1 MLLLALALLPSC
13 ESTSA
18 PVRQPARQDE
28 LLRMEEQID
37 ALEKFSR
44 PGKSHAKL
52 EPLAGE
58 FRMESA
64 RVAADGTETRTA
76 LQGQARLEWIL
87 DGRYLRWDSHAVID
101 GRNFTT
107 HGWLGF
113 DNRSSEYQLSMI
125 TSVSSGMAIWRG
137 LGEPRAQGITFTT
150 EQFDT
155 RSGSRLR
162 ASNRLRILS
171 PDLFVTED
179 LDAQNLPVQRTYYRR
194 LTK

>member
-1 MLLLALALLPSC
+1 
-13 ESTSA
+13 
-18 PVRQPARQDE
+18 
-28 LLRMEEQID
+28 
-37 ALEKFSR
+37 
-44 PGKSHAKL
+44 
-52 EPLAGE
+52 
-58 FRMESA
+58 MESA
-64 RVAADGTETRTA
+64 RVAADGTETRTQ
-76 LQGQARLEWIL
+76 LEGQARLEWIL
-87 DGRYLRWDSHAVID
+87 EGRYLRWDSSALID
-101 GRNFTT
+101 GRQFAT

-150 EQFDT
+150 EQFDN

-194 LTK
+194 ITK